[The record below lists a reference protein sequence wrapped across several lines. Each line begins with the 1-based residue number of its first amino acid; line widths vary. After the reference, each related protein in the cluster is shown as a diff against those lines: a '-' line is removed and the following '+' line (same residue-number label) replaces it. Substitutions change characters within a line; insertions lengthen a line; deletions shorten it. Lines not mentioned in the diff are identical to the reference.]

1 MIRRLSFCFK
11 GSRDYVQGPDIVTA
25 VLNQFPAEE
34 ITDLDFKFN
43 GIVSTNLD
51 LIEDCKAEH
60 AKVNVRL
67 TVNGEPKSLQLIESG
82 QAIECRY
89 EFDEGQIVECCNLDM
104 AAQSVE
110 LRNPTTYTFCENFV
124 AMNKHLLQNLYPQEK
139 GKWYFTRLE
148 QKYPIDDDALITVRL
163 IKNFNFRLT
172 KSDILISNEVVGSV
186 YFTMVREGV

>member
-11 GSRDYVQGPDIVTA
+11 GNRNYVQGPDIVAA
-25 VLNQFPAEE
+25 VLKQFSTEE
-34 ITDLDFKFN
+34 VVGLDFKFN
-43 GIVSTNLD
+43 EIVSTNLD
-51 LIEDCKAEH
+51 LIEGGKAED

-67 TVNGEPKSLQLIESG
+67 TVNGEPKNLQLIENG
-82 QAIECRY
+82 QPIECRY
-89 EFDEGQIVECCNLDM
+89 EFDEGQIIERCNLDIE
-104 AAQSVE
+104 AQSVE
-110 LRNPTTYTFCENFV
+110 LWNPTTYTFCENLV
-124 AMNKHLLQNLYPQEK
+124 AMNKYLLQNLYPQEK

-148 QKYPIDDDALITVRL
+148 QKYPITDDALITVKL

>member
-11 GSRDYVQGPDIVTA
+11 GNRGYVQGPDIVTA
-25 VLNQFPAEE
+25 VLNQFSAKE
-34 ITDLDFKFN
+34 IVDLDFKFN
-43 GIVSTNLD
+43 GIASTNLD
-51 LIEDCKAEH
+51 LIEGCTAEH
-60 AKVNVRL
+60 AKVNIRL
-67 TVNGEPKSLQLIESG
+67 TVDGEPKSLQLIESG

-89 EFDEGQIVECCNLDM
+89 EFDEEQIVECCNLDM

-110 LRNPTTYTFCENFV
+110 LRNPTTYTFYENFV
-124 AMNKHLLQNLYPQEK
+124 AMNKHLLQNLYPEEK

-148 QKYPIDDDALITVRL
+148 QKYPIDDNALITVRL

>member
-11 GSRDYVQGPDIVTA
+11 GNRDYVQGPDIVAA
-25 VLNQFPAEE
+25 VLKQFSAEE
-34 ITDLDFKFN
+34 VVDLDFKFN

-51 LIEDCKAEH
+51 LIEGGKVDD

-67 TVNGEPKSLQLIESG
+67 TVNGDPKSLQLIEFG
-82 QAIECRY
+82 QPIECRY
-89 EFDEGQIVECCNLDM
+89 EFDEGQILECCSLDIE
-104 AAQSVE
+104 AQSIE
-110 LRNPTTYTFCENFV
+110 LQNSTAYTSCENLV

-148 QKYPIDDDALITVRL
+148 QKHPISDDALITVKL

-172 KSDILISNEVVGSV
+172 KSDIFISNEVVGSV